1 MLTTLEVDLAD
12 MYNGKHVE
20 VGTFYSES
28 RTSLTPRLQVTVPR
42 QILCDHCRG
51 SGAMTDGDIKQC
63 GTCGGRGMV
72 IQRAQVFPGMFTNMQ
87 TT

>member
-1 MLTTLEVDLAD
+1 
-12 MYNGKHVE
+12 
-20 VGTFYSES
+20 
-28 RTSLTPRLQVTVPR
+28 
-42 QILCDHCRG
+42 
-51 SGAMTDGDIKQC
+51 MTDGDIKQC